1 MWVINRIL
9 HNVSKSNALQFKKKT
24 VKKTV
29 IKRLIKAQMN
39 SIFTKSKL
47 SASQKIQDVSSNIKS
62 I

>member
-1 MWVINRIL
+1 MFQNQML
-9 HNVSKSNALQFKKKT
+9 YSLKKKT